1 MHVSGCLGC
10 LGILRTLLTSLPL
23 WLAVQP
29 TWNLSHLSSFNH
41 LELLKASLIV
51 YCPDTCYQLE
61 TFNSPCLLLSAV
73 HSLPVLTCIQQYW
86 MLLPPPT
93 SDVNPPPQFLCSVS
107 WGTFPLSLKME
118 QQCFLRPL
126 PFPQCFLGMVLVLP
140 IEKSS
145 TVNNLHFMHRKS
157 LLATGWGKEKKKK
170 EHLLQVTNIIPSP
183 AILKIKYRN
192 RHRKENVPLPV
203 QMS

>member
-10 LGILRTLLTSLPL
+10 LDILRTLLTSLPL

-107 WGTFPLSLKME
+107 WGAFPLSLKME
-118 QQCFLRPL
+118 QQCFLSLVAQTSSISPV
-126 PFPQCFLGMVLVLP
+126 FPRDGTCPSNREIQHCQQFTFYAQEVPSGYWM
-140 IEKSS
+140 
-145 TVNNLHFMHRKS
+145 
-157 LLATGWGKEKKKK
+157 GKKNEKKKGTSVAGHK
-170 EHLLQVTNIIPSP
+170 HHSITCHPKNQVQ
-183 AILKIKYRN
+183 K
-192 RHRKENVPLPV
+192 
-203 QMS
+203 